1 MEGKTQET
9 AAAKAGMSV
18 RSARNWQSGPLPSQ
32 AKPEHR
38 WRTRPDPFDGVWE
51 DEIEPLLRNDPTG
64 KLKATTIIDWLG
76 EQHPGRFSASQLRTL
91 QRRLQD
97 WRALHGPERE
107 VYFPQVHPPGR
118 EAQFDFT
125 HCGELKVTI
134 AGQPYPHLLFQL
146 ILSHSGWRYAEV
158 AAGETFLALQQGL
171 QAALWTL
178 GGVPEVVRSDNTSAA
193 THELRSS
200 RGRALNDNYA
210 ALLDHYG
217 LRSTRI
223 NPGQSHENG
232 VAEHAH
238 YRLKDALDQALILRG
253 GRDFD
258 TEDDYAGFVRQMVE
272 RRNRLVQGKLEQEML
287 CLGSLPPA
295 PVPEYVNYQSRVRK
309 WSTIQVAGHSY
320 SVPSRLIGKEVQ
332 IRLYA
337 DWVEVYYK
345 DHLVERMER
354 VHGEGEANVNY
365 RHVIG
370 SLVRKPGAF
379 ARYRFREQLFPTMR
393 FRLTYDALK
402 EWRGER
408 ADVEYVRILHLA
420 ATTMGS
426 DGGQRPDVA
435 AGSGT
440 ALRLR
445 GGAGPGRAQGARS
458 SAAHPVRPAGPED
471 IRPPAHGQPGH
482 GGGVRMMVVDTS
494 IIQERIGQL
503 CGQFKLPTV
512 AAEATPRFT
521 AAGHGDA
528 LPTLLEV
535 LEQEAEDRRHRRIN
549 RLRRESRLP
558 VGKTWET
565 FEHGRMPLALR
576 QRLDH
581 LAQGDFVGRGVNV
594 LAFGLPGTG
603 KTHALCALGHRLV
616 EAGHSVLF
624 APAYRLVQ
632 ELLAAKRDLDL
643 PRQLRKLD
651 NFDFLLLDD
660 LGYLP
665 QGAEESEVLFTL
677 IAERYERRSLGITSN
692 LVFSEWEHIFAN
704 PMATA
709 AAIDRVVHH
718 SVILEFDVPSYRTD
732 AAQQRGQAEE
742 VNRQK

>member
-1 MEGKTQET
+1 M
-9 AAAKAGMSV
+9 
-18 RSARNWQSGPLPSQ
+18 
-32 AKPEHR
+32 
-38 WRTRPDPFDGVWE
+38 WE

-64 KLKATTIIDWLG
+64 KLKATTIIDWLA

-97 WRALHGPERE
+97 WRALHGPDQE

-134 AGQPYPHLLFQL
+134 AGQSYPHLLFQL

-171 QAALWTL
+171 QNALWTL

-200 RGRALNDNYA
+200 RGRALNDNYG

-238 YRLKDALDQALILRG
+238 YRLKDAIDQALILRG
-253 GRDFD
+253 SRDFD
-258 TEDDYAGFVRQMVE
+258 TADDYASFVRQMVE
-272 RRNRLVQGKLEQEML
+272 RRNRLVEGKLEQELL
-287 CLGSLPPA
+287 CLRSLPPA
-295 PVPEYVNYQSRVRK
+295 PVPEYVNYQSKVRK
-309 WSTIQVAGHSY
+309 WCTIQVAGHSY

-332 IRLYA
+332 IRRYA

-345 DHLVERMER
+345 GHRVERMER
-354 VHGEGEANVNY
+354 VRGEGEANVNY

-379 ARYRFREQLFPTMR
+379 ARYRFREQLFPTR
-393 FRLTYDALK
+393 HFRLTYDALRQ
-402 EWRGER
+402 WRGER

-420 ATTMGS
+420 ATTMEATVDSALSLLLEAGES
-426 DGGQRPDVA
+426 FDYAEVRDLAEPKVPEAPVLVWSGKPD
-435 AGSGT
+435 
-440 ALRLR
+440 LKIYDRLLTVSLV
-445 GGAGPGRAQGARS
+445 G
-458 SAAHPVRPAGPED
+458 
-471 IRPPAHGQPGH
+471 
-482 GGGVRMMVVDTS
+482 GGGVRMTDTS
-494 IIQERIGQL
+494 VMQDRIGQL
-503 CGQFKLPTV
+503 CGQFKLPTMGAQSV
-512 AAEATPRFT
+512 ARFT

-528 LPTLLEV
+528 LATFLEV

-558 VGKTWET
+558 SGKTWET
-565 FEHGRMPLALR
+565 FEHDRVPLALR
-576 QRLDH
+576 QQLDQ
-581 LAQGDFVGRGVNV
+581 LAQGSFVERGVNV

-692 LVFSEWEHIFAN
+692 LVFSEWERIFAN

-718 SVILEFDVPSYRTD
+718 SVILEFDVPSYRTN
-732 AAQQRGQAEE
+732 AAQQRGQAQE
-742 VNRQK
+742 VNRQN